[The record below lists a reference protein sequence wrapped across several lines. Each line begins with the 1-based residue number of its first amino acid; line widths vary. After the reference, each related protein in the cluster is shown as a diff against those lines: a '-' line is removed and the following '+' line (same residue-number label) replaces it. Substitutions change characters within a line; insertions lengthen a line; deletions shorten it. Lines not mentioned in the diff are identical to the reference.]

1 MMMNELAHHV
11 NASSLDYKEWQMN
24 DVMQWL
30 DEHLKLP
37 QYRDIFC
44 KYHSLHLGKH
54 WSNQLTCIIAQL
66 GIDGS
71 LLDHITDSDL

>member
-30 DEHLKLP
+30 DEHLRLP

-44 KYHSLHLGKH
+44 KYRIT
-54 WSNQLTCIIAQL
+54 LTPMIIAQL